1 MGTSLIEEWT
11 QKPSL
16 FLLGEMPL
24 PIYPLKYDSYA
35 NTLQLFFP
43 FLLVMSFLL
52 PVVQGTKAIV
62 SEKEKKLKV
71 WKLCIT

>member
-1 MGTSLIEEWT
+1 
-11 QKPSL
+11 
-16 FLLGEMPL
+16 MPL